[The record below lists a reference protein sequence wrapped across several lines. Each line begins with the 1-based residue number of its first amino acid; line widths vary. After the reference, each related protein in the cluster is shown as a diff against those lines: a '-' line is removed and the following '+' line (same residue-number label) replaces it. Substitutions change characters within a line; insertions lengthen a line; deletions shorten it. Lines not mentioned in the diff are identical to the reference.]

1 MSYSW
6 NWIFLKK
13 IWEIRDLPI
22 EDKITIFKT
31 LAIWRIIYLGL
42 ITSVPNYTI
51 ERVNIIK
58 KTFFSIEK
66 NSK

>member
-31 LAIWRIIYLGL
+31 LAIWRIICNLGGL
-42 ITSVPNYTI
+42 KDTDIFYKITSL
-51 ERVNIIK
+51 
-58 KTFFSIEK
+58 
-66 NSK
+66 